1 MNKLSFS
8 RQLFDRTV
16 NFLERSLDLST
27 SRHKVL
33 SNNIA
38 NAETPQYTSKDIP
51 FQAIMERSINQVSNI
66 NLKKTHSD
74 HLSEYFEREIYVDS
88 SLEGVNIDQEMS
100 KLAQNNLMFQAGVQA
115 LLKKLEALKVTII
128 EGGK

>member
-51 FQAIMERSINQVSNI
+51 FQAILRRSFGQVSNI

-74 HLSEYFEREIYVDS
+74 HLSEFFEREISVDS

-100 KLAQNNLMFQAGVQA
+100 KLAQNNLNFQAGVQA